1 MKQGM
6 IGRLSLLSIVIL
18 FTAISLMGEQRPS
31 SQWKTDFDKRS
42 IDLAELISGG
52 PPRDGI
58 PALFDPRF
66 ISTREAGAWLK
77 SQEPVL
83 SISIGGDA
91 RAYPLQ
97 ILIWH
102 EIVNDRI
109 GNLPVTVTFCPL
121 CYSAIAF
128 DGRTDRG
135 ELTFGVSGMLR
146 HSDMVMY
153 DHQTES
159 FWQQLTGEAIV
170 GNQIG
175 AVLQQLPVQIISFGQ
190 FSAAYPLG
198 RVLSRETG
206 YQRPYGQNPYAGY
219 DEITAH
225 PFAFKGEFDDRLA
238 PMEKVVAVSINQ
250 IDKAY
255 PHTLTYDSRVI
266 HDHVGEQ
273 PIVIFHS
280 DGAVS
285 AMGQTEIYAS
295 REVGS
300 TGVFDPRVG
309 GRFLRFRYV
318 DGFFIDEDTDTVW
331 DITGKAVD
339 GKLIGQQLVPIG
351 HGDYFAFAWLAFK
364 PNTIIYR

>member
-1 MKQGM
+1 MKQEK
-6 IGRLSLLSIVIL
+6 IRWLSTLSMVLL
-18 FTAISLMGEQRPS
+18 FGTISSMGEQKQPEL
-31 SQWKTDFDKRS
+31 WKTDFDRRS
-42 IDLAELISGG
+42 IDLSELISGG
-52 PPRDGI
+52 PPKDGI
-58 PALFDPRF
+58 PALFDPLF
-66 ISTREAGAWLK
+66 ITTQEAGTWLR

-83 SISIGGDA
+83 SINVEGEA

-109 GNLPVTVTFCPL
+109 RGLPVTVTFCPL

-128 DGRTDRG
+128 DGRTKRG
-135 ELTFGVSGMLR
+135 NLTFGVSGMLR

-170 GNQIG
+170 GTQTG
-175 AVLQQLPVQIISFGQ
+175 TVLKQLPAQLISFGQ

-206 YQRPYGQNPYAGY
+206 HQKPYGRNPYAGY
-219 DEITAH
+219 DDISGR
-225 PFAFKGEFDDRLA
+225 PFAFKGDLDDRLA
-238 PMEKVVAVSINQ
+238 PMEKVIIVSMNQ

-255 PHTLTYDSRVI
+255 PHTLTYDNGVT
-266 HDHVGEQ
+266 HDHLGGQ

-280 DGAVS
+280 EGAVS
-285 AMGQTEIYAS
+285 ALDQSEIYTS

-300 TGVFDPRVG
+300 TGVFDPRLD

-318 DGFFIDEDTDTVW
+318 DGVFVDEETGTVW

-339 GKLIGQQLVPIG
+339 GKLIGKQLVPIR
-351 HGDYFAFAWLAFK
+351 HGDFFAFAWLAFK
-364 PNTIIYR
+364 PGTLIYR